1 MSELNLILTGPPG
14 AGKGTQAERLVE
26 RCGIPQIS
34 TGNMLREA
42 VASGSELGKRVA
54 GIMAQGELVPDCV
67 VVALVRERM
76 AREDCAPGFILDGFP
91 RTADQAK
98 VLDEI
103 LRDLGREPLQVL
115 SLEVPEQE
123 LIDRIRARG
132 EGRADDSEETARRRI
147 EVFRNETAPL
157 LGHYAASLCRIDGVG
172 HPDEIASRVA
182 AALGLGA

>member
-1 MSELNLILTGPPG
+1 MSELNLILSGPPG

-42 VASGSELGKRVA
+42 VASGSELGKQVE
-54 GIMAQGELVPDCV
+54 GIMERGELVPDNV
-67 VVALVRERM
+67 VIALVRERL
-76 AREDCAPGFILDGFP
+76 AREDCAGGFILDGFP

-103 LRDLGREPLQVL
+103 LRDLGREPVRVL

-123 LIDRIRARG
+123 LIDRIRSRG
-132 EGRADDSEETARRRI
+132 EGRADDGDETVRRRL
-147 EVFRNETAPL
+147 EVFQSETAPV
-157 LGHYAASLCRIDGVG
+157 LGHYATALSRIDGVG
-172 HPDEIASRVA
+172 PQGEIAARIA
-182 AALGLGA
+182 AALGLEA

>member
-42 VASGSELGKRVA
+42 VASGSELGKRVE
-54 GIMAQGELVPDCV
+54 GIMQRGELVPDNLV
-67 VVALVRERM
+67 IALVRERL

-103 LRDLGREPLQVL
+103 LRDLGREPVRVL

-123 LIDRIRARG
+123 LIDRIRSRG
-132 EGRADDSEETARRRI
+132 QGRADDTEKTVRRRL
-147 EVFRNETAPL
+147 EVFRNETAPV
-157 LGHYAASLCRIDGVG
+157 LGHYAAGLSRIDGVG
-172 HPDEIASRVA
+172 AQGEIAARIA
-182 AALGLGA
+182 AALGLEA